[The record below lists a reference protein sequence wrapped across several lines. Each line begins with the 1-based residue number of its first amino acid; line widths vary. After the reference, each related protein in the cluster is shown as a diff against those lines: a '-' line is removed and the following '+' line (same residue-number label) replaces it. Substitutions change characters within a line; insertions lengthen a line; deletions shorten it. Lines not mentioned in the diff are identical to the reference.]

1 MTIQQFSYI
10 TYLGINIGI
19 ILLVLVITSLIVFL
33 LLICFYK
40 INKKYLNPEKFK
52 DSVKNYIKIK
62 LSIKEHNY
70 LLGINNKIHWYDL
83 ITHTYTYYISE
94 TEFIMYKYLTIF
106 TKIFTIFILPIYIII
121 HGVFSLPELLKEYKE
136 VFLQKYTNS
145 FYKTKLRLYYKG
157 EETEFYSKLKKIHNH
172 EKRK

>member
-1 MTIQQFSYI
+1 
-10 TYLGINIGI
+10 
-19 ILLVLVITSLIVFL
+19 VFL
-33 LLICFYK
+33 LLICFDK

-52 DSVKNYIKIK
+52 DSVKNYSKIK

-70 LLGINNKIHWYDL
+70 LLGINSKIHWYDL

-157 EETEFYSKLKKIHNH
+157 EETEFYYKLKKIHNY

>member
-70 LLGINNKIHWYDL
+70 LLGINNKIHY
-83 ITHTYTYYISE
+83 
-94 TEFIMYKYLTIF
+94 
-106 TKIFTIFILPIYIII
+106 
-121 HGVFSLPELLKEYKE
+121 
-136 VFLQKYTNS
+136 
-145 FYKTKLRLYYKG
+145 
-157 EETEFYSKLKKIHNH
+157 
-172 EKRK
+172 

>member
-1 MTIQQFSYI
+1 MNYMSFQTIP
-10 TYLGINIGI
+10 
-19 ILLVLVITSLIVFL
+19 ILVWIFILVIISLIIFG
-33 LLICFYK
+33 LLILFDK
-40 INKKYLNPEKFK
+40 INKKYLNPENFK
-52 DSVKNYIKIK
+52 DSIKNYNKIK
-62 LSIKEHNY
+62 LSIKEHNT
-70 LLGINNKIHWYDL
+70 LLGINTKIHWYDL
-83 ITHTYTYYISE
+83 LTHKYAYYVSE
-94 TEFIMYKYLTIF
+94 TDFMMYKYVSIF

-157 EETEFYSKLKKIHNH
+157 EETEFYSKLKKIHNY

>member
-33 LLICFYK
+33 LLIWFYK
-40 INKKYLNPEKFK
+40 INKKYLNPEQFK

-83 ITHTYTYYISE
+83 LTHKYTYYVSD

-157 EETEFYSKLKKIHNH
+157 EETDFYCKLKKIHNY